1 MVQIKDLKARE
12 ILDSRGNP
20 TVEAKMICS
29 NGVVS
34 VASVPSGAST
44 GSKEAL
50 ELRDNDLKRYNGLG
64 VLKAVNNINTTIR
77 DQIMGC
83 ELNQLKID
91 KMLMEL
97 DGTENKSRLGANAI
111 LAVSLCCIKALAQS
125 EGLELY
131 EYLTN
136 GKVTMP
142 IICVNILNGGMHA
155 GNNLDIQEFMIVP
168 IVPKVKEK
176 IRVASEIFH
185 TLKKILKGKGLSTGV
200 GDEGGFAPDLPSNS
214 VALDIII
221 EAIKTSGYTPGKD
234 VFIAL
239 DIAANSFYN
248 KLKKVYKIDNLELTK
263 EELLEYYKELI
274 NKYPILSIEDP
285 FEENDLE
292 SFAKLTNIVNNQIM
306 LVGDDVFVTNQKY
319 LQKGI
324 DMHAGNAV
332 LIKAN
337 QIGTVTEMTK
347 TVLLAK
353 KNNYKT
359 MISHRSGETLDTFI
373 ADFAVGLNIPFIK
386 TGSMSRGERI
396 CKYNRLM
403 EIEERLEKKN
413 K

>member
-91 KMLMEL
+91 KMLIDL

-239 DIAANSFYN
+239 DIAANSLYN

-285 FEENDLE
+285 FFEDDFSALANLT
-292 SFAKLTNIVNNQIM
+292 KLLANKIM
-306 LVGDDVFVTNQKY
+306 LVGDDYFVTNEKY
-319 LQKGI
+319 LTKGI
-324 DMHAGNAV
+324 EMQAGNAI
-332 LIKAN
+332 LLKAN
-337 QIGTVTEMTK
+337 QIGTVSEMIK
-347 TVLLAK
+347 TILVAK
-353 KNNYKT
+353 KNNYRT
-359 MISHRSGETLDTFI
+359 IISHRSGETLDTFI

-396 CKYNRLM
+396 AQYNRLM
-403 EIEERLEKKN
+403 KIEEDLLN